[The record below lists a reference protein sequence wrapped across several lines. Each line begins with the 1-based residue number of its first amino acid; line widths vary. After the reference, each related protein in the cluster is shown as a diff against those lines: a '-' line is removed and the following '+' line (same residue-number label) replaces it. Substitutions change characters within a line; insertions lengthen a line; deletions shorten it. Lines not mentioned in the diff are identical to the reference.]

1 MVNYLQIH
9 EPGQSP
15 MPHEETLAVGIDLG
29 TTNSLVAISDKG
41 TRQVIR
47 DVRERALLPSI
58 VAYGKDG
65 SIIVGQ
71 DAAAL
76 LGEESVHVVSSIKR
90 LMGRGKEDLK
100 EIAGTLPYEI
110 DDKSGGMVSL
120 MLAGRSV
127 TPVEISAEILKSL
140 KARAEHALEHE
151 VTKAVITVP
160 AYFDDAARTATKDA
174 ARLAGIEVLR
184 LLNEPTAAA
193 LAYGLDNAAEGV
205 YAVYDLGGG
214 TFDISLLK
222 MEKGVFKVLATG
234 GDAALGGDDFDD
246 VIAEHFVSASGLTE
260 KLNPRQ
266 LAQLLVVARK
276 VKEELTQENSTRM
289 AFDCKGKT
297 FAITL
302 DKATLEKLISQ
313 KVSRTISICREVM
326 EDANLSNSE
335 INGVVMVGGSTRVP
349 LVRSKVAEF
358 FKSELYADVD
368 PDKVVALGA
377 AVQAEALTRGG
388 DTLLLDVTPLSLG
401 IETMGKLV
409 EKIIHRNTPIPV
421 ARAQE
426 FTTYEDG
433 QSGMMIHILQGER
446 EMVSQCRSLA
456 QFELKGIPP
465 MPAGIPKIKI
475 TFTIDADGLL
485 KVSAREE
492 TTGVE
497 QQIEVKP
504 SYGLPVE
511 KIEQMLRE
519 SIDNAREDIRERL
532 LVEAR
537 VEADVMCRTVE
548 SAIAKD
554 GDLLDNSSR
563 EKIEAQIVVL
573 KKAMQGTDRDTIDI
587 ELRELEKV
595 AEDFADKRVNR
606 ALTQAM
612 KGKSVSAVEG
622 QMTGDKKTASQ

>member
-41 TRQVIR
+41 MRQVIR
-47 DVRERALLPSI
+47 DARERALLPSI
-58 VAYGKDG
+58 VAYHKDG
-65 SIIVGQ
+65 SITVGQ
-71 DAAAL
+71 EAAAL
-76 LGEESVHVVSSIKR
+76 LGEESVQVVSSIKR
-90 LMGRGKEDLK
+90 LMGRGKDDLK
-100 EIAGTLPYEI
+100 EIAGTLPYDI
-110 DDKSGGMVSL
+110 DAKSGGMVSL
-120 MLAGRSV
+120 LLAGRSV

-151 VTKAVITVP
+151 VKKAVITVP

-193 LAYGLDNAAEGV
+193 LAYGLDNAAEGI

-246 VIAEHFVSASGLTE
+246 VIAEHFVSASGLAE
-260 KLNPRQ
+260 KLSPRQ

-276 VKEELTQENSTRM
+276 AKEELTQGNSTRM

-302 DKATLEKLISQ
+302 DKSTLEKLISQ
-313 KVSRTISICREVM
+313 KISRTISICRDVM

-401 IETMGKLV
+401 IETMGNLV

-446 EMVSQCRSLA
+446 EMVNQCRSLA
-456 QFELKGIPP
+456 RFELKGIPP

-532 LVEAR
+532 LAEAR

-563 EKIEAQIVVL
+563 QKIDAQIMVL
-573 KKAMQGTDRDTIDI
+573 KKAIQGTDRDTIDI